1 MTPTR
6 RVILL
11 GASNLTRSF
20 PTVVATVR
28 QTWSEP
34 IEFMVAMG
42 HGRSYWQH
50 SAVLGRKIP
59 GIFPCALW
67 RDLQTREKLPTTAL
81 VTDIG
86 NDFLYG
92 ATPERLLEGVECCLD
107 RLADVDAAT
116 IVTQL
121 PSASIEA
128 LGERR
133 FQLLRR
139 LLFPRSTIKLAEAKS
154 YVREMN
160 SRLAELPNARKISAI
175 PVSAAWYGF
184 DPIHIRRRSEREA
197 WPALLSGWRTDHKP
211 LALQRS
217 SLLMIAY
224 LASLAPLEWSQ
235 FGISRRA
242 AQPCG
247 RFHDGTTIS
256 LY

>member
-1 MTPTR
+1 
-6 RVILL
+6 LL

-20 PTVVATVR
+20 PTIVATLR

-50 SAVLGRKIP
+50 SSVLGRKIP

-67 RDLQTREKLPTTAL
+67 RDLQAREKLSTTAL

-92 ATPERLLEGVECCLD
+92 ATPERLLEGVKCCLD
-107 RLADVDAAT
+107 RLAEAEAAT

-121 PSASIEA
+121 PLESIET

-133 FQLLRR
+133 FRIFRR
-139 LLFPRSTIKLAEAKS
+139 LLFPRSAITLDEAKR
-154 YVREMN
+154 YAREMN
-160 SRLAELPNARKISAI
+160 SRLAELADGRNLSVIS
-175 PVSAAWYGF
+175 VSAKWYGL
-184 DPIHIRRRSEREA
+184 DPIHIKRLSEREA
-197 WPALLSGWRTDHKP
+197 WPALLAGWRANEQSF
-211 LALQRS
+211 ALPRP
-217 SLLMIAY
+217 SLLTIAY

-235 FGISRRA
+235 FGLSRRA
-242 AQPCG
+242 AQPSG